1 MYIKNLE
8 VRIGQNVAECNTL
21 GWETVY
27 ITENSNKKPKSSECP
42 KSPKCPKSP
51 ECPKSPK
58 CPKSPECPK
67 SPDCKGEKSSDLS
80 EYQKLA
86 NIQYQRD
93 VKGIWI
99 SGKDY
104 LLKFLRGL

>member
-1 MYIKNLE
+1 MLTLE

-27 ITENSNKKPKSSECP
+27 ITENSNKK
-42 KSPKCPKSP
+42 PKSP

-104 LLKFLRGL
+104 LLKFLKDL

>member
-1 MYIKNLE
+1 MLTLE
-8 VRIGQNVAECNTL
+8 ARIGQIVAKCNTL

-27 ITENSNKKPKSSECP
+27 ITENSNKK
-42 KSPKCPKSP
+42 PKSP